1 MSDVDKTFFSFIFF
15 SIHFCVILLFDDE
28 FITTHLQVGGQWA
41 PAADAARF
49 PDVVST
55 VLSGSISG
63 GAGEKAACMLVVISW
78 RVVMG
83 IISGA
88 FLCVSS
94 NHRLCAHTSL
104 FASYTIIC
112 VSIKYFY
119 YSCRVWF
126 CPICAKCQTKK
137 INK

>member
-1 MSDVDKTFFSFIFF
+1 
-15 SIHFCVILLFDDE
+15 
-28 FITTHLQVGGQWA
+28 
-41 PAADAARF
+41 
-49 PDVVST
+49 
-55 VLSGSISG
+55 
-63 GAGEKAACMLVVISW
+63 
-78 RVVMG
+78 MG

-137 INK
+137 KKKIRTFYCLYFLSVLNINALGEIFPFVQAVVQGILLGCSPCHLPAGEASCPVSLRVHCDHPTQPSRSELHAGQA